1 MIIRE
6 LRIQSLYGKD
16 YNLKFYEDLTILYGL
31 NGSGKTTILNIIF
44 EITQGNLKK
53 VCGYRFDELIL
64 KFKLNSKNIERVL
77 MLSRETRDVEKYE
90 VTLDGKLLGYIGEEL
105 NIDITWNSMGKDGKR
120 KYNYKRSNSED
131 NYWEELTHY
140 FSDENVEYNL
150 KKSICS
156 KIESVYIPLDRK
168 VKGLD
173 NKLRL
178 NFKRN
183 KVLGGTNKKNIEDS
197 LHIAEMYLEICRNN
211 IAHVENQIHK
221 SMRSDILNH
230 LSRPMS
236 AVSELLYLGR
246 PDFTSIQQDIGD
258 IIGQDVKDN
267 IEDLIEIYKK
277 TMNSYIVENGNAII
291 KDPVKFIEHSFSAAQ
306 LSKFKEVAKVANAKK
321 KVIDRKMENFN
332 HVISSINK
340 LFADTGKY
348 IEYAKNDKKLIFKNF
363 NFKDEL
369 DLTLLSSGEKQ
380 LIIFYIFSLI
390 DDTSR
395 PSKLLM
401 VDEPELSLHIDWQA
415 QLLPSVLE
423 IINQNQQLVV
433 ATHSPDI
440 IGKYHTKC
448 VEVRGEFSRNEQLAS
463 KKK

>member
-6 LRIQSLYGKD
+6 LAIKSLYGKD
-16 YNLKFYEDLTILYGL
+16 YNMKFYEDLTILYGL

-53 VCGYRFDELIL
+53 VCGYRFKELIL
-64 KFKLNSKNIERVL
+64 KFKLSSKNIEKVL
-77 MLSRETRDVEKYE
+77 ILSKTSRDSEIYE
-90 VTLDGKLLGYIGEEL
+90 VTLDGSLMGYIGEV
-105 NIDITWNSMGKDGKR
+105 NISNRWEILDEDGKER
-120 KYNYKRSNSED
+120 IHYN
-131 NYWEELTHY
+131 
-140 FSDENVEYNL
+140 FSKSKENDLDKIGYNL
-150 KKSICS
+150 TNEHVEFNFTKLICS
-156 KIESVYIPLDRK
+156 KVESVYIPLDRK

-173 NKLRL
+173 NKLKFHFR
-178 NFKRN
+178 RN
-183 KVLGGTNKKNIEDS
+183 KLLGGTNKKNIEDS

-221 SMRSDILNH
+221 SMRNEILNH
-230 LSRPMS
+230 LSRPMR
-236 AVSELLYLGR
+236 AANQLLYWGSQ
-246 PDFTSIQQDIGD
+246 DFTSIQQDIGD
-258 IIGQDVKDN
+258 IIGQDVRDN
-267 IEDLIEIYKK
+267 IDDVIKIYKE
-277 TMNSYIVENGNAII
+277 TMNSYVLEEGGARII
-291 KDPVKFIEHSFSAAQ
+291 DPAKFIEHSFSSAQ
-306 LSKFKEVAKVANAKK
+306 LSKFKEVAKVANEKK

-340 LFADTGKY
+340 LLEDTGKY
-348 IEYAKNDKKLIFKNF
+348 IEYAKGDKKLIFKNF
-363 NFKDEL
+363 NSQDEL
-369 DLTLLSSGEKQ
+369 DITLLSSGEKQ

-395 PSKLLM
+395 QSKLLM

-423 IINQNQQLVV
+423 VINQNQQLVV

-440 IGKYHTKC
+440 IGDYHTKC
-448 VEVRGEFSRNEQLAS
+448 VEVRGEFSRNEQLSS